1 MSGWNDILFFPGEDA
16 EALKSRFVK
25 LCADFPGFQPIDN
38 ARKVFKGLP
47 NPELR
52 IETAAR
58 VWAADPKV
66 QARIADA
73 RIKEPYKVECDQP
86 SLIRRTLQIADDIQA
101 EKSTRLA
108 AIRLAGELQGLI
120 IKAIDKKVENL
131 TASGI
136 PSITIKC
143 RGV

>member
-38 ARKVFKGLP
+38 ARKVFEGLP

-66 QARIADA
+66 QARIAEA
-73 RIKEPYKVECDQP
+73 RIKEPYEIDA
-86 SLIRRTLQIADDIQA
+86 SLPALLRRTIQVADDAHA
-101 EKSTRLA
+101 ERRDKLA

-120 IKAIDKKVENL
+120 IKAIDKKIENL

-136 PSITIKC
+136 PAITIKC